1 MKYSSL
7 LMISLSLLVFISCKK
22 ETQSNPSG
30 YCQYGKPVSSI
41 PAIEDLVIYEVS
53 LRAFSNAG
61 NLAGVTER
69 LQEIKA
75 LGVNTIWL
83 MPIYTEGV
91 LNNFHNP
98 YCVKNF
104 KEVSAEYGSLA
115 DLRKLIDQAHALNM
129 IVILDWVAN
138 DTSWDNP
145 WITEHDDWYT
155 KNSDGQ
161 IITGVGS
168 TVAKLDFSNLAMQDA
183 MIDAMKYWVLVAN
196 VDGFRC
202 SWADRVPFTFWNKAI
217 SDLKKIPNRHLL
229 FVSDGTKSEY
239 YTAGFD
245 LTFSRE
251 FKYHLNYCWAAA
263 PATNLYFNHILEYL
277 SVPYGKHKLRY
288 TTYHE
293 ESNPITQFNGLDGA
307 LAASIPTIF
316 MYGVPL
322 IYSGQE
328 VGCPMYPN
336 LNPQSFIDWNAN
348 PSMLKNYKDVMAFY
362 TSSEAA
368 RKGSVSN
375 FSNSAV
381 VFFKK
386 ARDAE
391 ELLVMTNTHNVD
403 VTFSIPLEF
412 QVKHWVNALTNESIT
427 LSSELHLSPFQFLLL
442 KNE

>member
-1 MKYSSL
+1 MNRGGSWNNNPENCRSTNRNNNTPTNRNNNLGFRLAISSL
-7 LMISLSLLVFISCKK
+7 QLTGKSETSTEQMFVLSLMLKIEAKMPFL
-22 ETQSNPSG
+22 ET
-30 YCQYGKPVSSI
+30 
-41 PAIEDLVIYEVS
+41 
-53 LRAFSNAG
+53 
-61 NLAGVTER
+61 
-69 LQEIKA
+69 
-75 LGVNTIWL
+75 
-83 MPIYTEGV
+83 
-91 LNNFHNP
+91 
-98 YCVKNF
+98 
-104 KEVSAEYGSLA
+104 
-115 DLRKLIDQAHALNM
+115 
-129 IVILDWVAN
+129 
-138 DTSWDNP
+138 
-145 WITEHDDWYT
+145 
-155 KNSDGQ
+155 
-161 IITGVGS
+161 VG
-168 TVAKLDFSNLAMQDA
+168 TV
-183 MIDAMKYWVLVAN
+183 VLVAN